1 MIMKKVIVITDGLK
15 LRAFRISDHQHESDL
30 RISYMEIR
38 SADLR
43 SGIDESDGER
53 LSRIAEQVSQIMVEE
68 EPVFWNLVAPENLLD
83 SLLLVLGRKLVQCPA
98 RAVADDLVGASLPDI
113 AVRFPPMPCQQ
124 WSPRAVS

>member
-1 MIMKKVIVITDGLK
+1 MKKVIVITDGLK
-15 LRAFRISDHQHESDL
+15 LRAFRISDHQHDSDL
-30 RISYMEIR
+30 RFRYMEIR
-38 SADLR
+38 SADLG
-43 SGIDESDGER
+43 SGIGESDGER

-113 AVRFPPMPCQQ
+113 AVRFPPMPC
-124 WSPRAVS
+124 R